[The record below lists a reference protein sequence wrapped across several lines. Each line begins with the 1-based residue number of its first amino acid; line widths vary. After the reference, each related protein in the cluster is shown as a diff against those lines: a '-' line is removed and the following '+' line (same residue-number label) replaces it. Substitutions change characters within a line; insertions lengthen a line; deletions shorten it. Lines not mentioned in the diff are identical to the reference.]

1 MSSVCSLRLS
11 FLILFLILLGLVWLS
26 PLHAQNQAQTQPQNQ
41 VNTTPNQA
49 LQAPGIPLE
58 VQNNIRRFIQKSPT
72 VLGFRTEVDF
82 LDPSMN
88 LPSCQGGSI
97 EVLSAPNV
105 RLWGRS
111 LVQVRCLKAAWL
123 YNIPLMIRVYGDYVV
138 STRYLQPGNRLS
150 SSDMR
155 IINGDLTSV
164 PDDVIRT
171 PKEADDRVL
180 TRPIQMGM
188 PIGLNDLRETAVIK
202 VGDPVTI
209 LLKGRDF
216 QVTGSGTAQ
225 TQGMIND
232 MVRVRLNDGQV
243 LQGKVI
249 RPGVVEMTLDR

>member
-11 FLILFLILLGLVWLS
+11 FLILLGLVWLS
-26 PLHAQNQAQTQPQNQ
+26 PLHAQNQAQAQPQNQ

-97 EVLSAPNV
+97 EVLSAPNM

>member
-1 MSSVCSLRLS
+1 MSSLCSLRLS
-11 FLILFLILLGLVWLS
+11 FLILLGLVWLS
-26 PLHAQNQAQTQPQNQ
+26 SLNAQNQAQAQTPAQPQNQ

-188 PIGLNDLRETAVIK
+188 PIGLNDLRETAVVK

>member
-11 FLILFLILLGLVWLS
+11 FLILLGLVWLS
-26 PLHAQNQAQTQPQNQ
+26 PLHAQTQPQSQ

-49 LQAPGIPLE
+49 LQAPGIPLD

-123 YNIPLMIRVYGDYVV
+123 SNIPLMIRVYGDYVV

>member
-1 MSSVCSLRLS
+1 MSSIRSLRLT
-11 FLILFLILLGLVWLS
+11 LFILLGLIWLS
-26 PLHAQNQAQTQPQNQ
+26 PLYAQSQTQAQPQSQ
-41 VNTTPNQA
+41 VNTTQNQA

-58 VQNNIRRFIQKSPT
+58 VQSNSRRFIQRSPT
-72 VLGFRTEVDF
+72 VLGLRTEVDF

>member
-11 FLILFLILLGLVWLS
+11 FLILLGLVWLS
-26 PLHAQNQAQTQPQNQ
+26 PVHAQNQAQTQPQNQ

-188 PIGLNDLRETAVIK
+188 PIGLNDLRETAVVK

>member
-11 FLILFLILLGLVWLS
+11 FLILLGLVWLS
-26 PLHAQNQAQTQPQNQ
+26 PLHAQTQPQSQ

-209 LLKGRDF
+209 L
-216 QVTGSGTAQ
+216 
-225 TQGMIND
+225 
-232 MVRVRLNDGQV
+232 
-243 LQGKVI
+243 
-249 RPGVVEMTLDR
+249 

>member
-1 MSSVCSLRLS
+1 MSRVCFLRLS
-11 FLILFLILLGLVWLS
+11 FLILLGLVWLS
-26 PLHAQNQAQTQPQNQ
+26 PVHAQNQAQTQPQNQ

>member
-11 FLILFLILLGLVWLS
+11 FLILLGLVWLT

>member
-1 MSSVCSLRLS
+1 MISVCSLRLS
-11 FLILFLILLGLVWLS
+11 FLILLGLVWLS
-26 PLHAQNQAQTQPQNQ
+26 PVHAQNQAQIQPQAQPQNQ
-41 VNTTPNQA
+41 VNATPNQA

>member
-1 MSSVCSLRLS
+1 
-11 FLILFLILLGLVWLS
+11 LILLGLVWLS

>member
-11 FLILFLILLGLVWLS
+11 FLILLGLLWLA
-26 PLHAQNQAQTQPQNQ
+26 PLHAQNQVQTQPQNQ

-138 STRYLQPGNRLS
+138 STRYLQAGNRLS

>member
-1 MSSVCSLRLS
+1 MSSVCCLRLS
-11 FLILFLILLGLVWLS
+11 FLILLGLVWLS
-26 PLHAQNQAQTQPQNQ
+26 PLNAQNQAQAQTPAQPQNQ

-123 YNIPLMIRVYGDYVV
+123 
-138 STRYLQPGNRLS
+138 
-150 SSDMR
+150 
-155 IINGDLTSV
+155 
-164 PDDVIRT
+164 
-171 PKEADDRVL
+171 
-180 TRPIQMGM
+180 
-188 PIGLNDLRETAVIK
+188 
-202 VGDPVTI
+202 
-209 LLKGRDF
+209 
-216 QVTGSGTAQ
+216 
-225 TQGMIND
+225 
-232 MVRVRLNDGQV
+232 
-243 LQGKVI
+243 
-249 RPGVVEMTLDR
+249 

>member
-1 MSSVCSLRLS
+1 MSSICSLRLT
-11 FLILFLILLGLVWLS
+11 LFILLGLVWLS
-26 PLHAQNQAQTQPQNQ
+26 PLYAQSQTQAQPQSQ
-41 VNTTPNQA
+41 VNTTQNQA

-58 VQNNIRRFIQKSPT
+58 VQNNIRRFIQRSPT
-72 VLGFRTEVDF
+72 VLGLRTEVDF

-150 SSDMR
+150 SADMR

>member
-1 MSSVCSLRLS
+1 MSSLCSLRLS
-11 FLILFLILLGLVWLS
+11 FLILLGLVWLG
-26 PLHAQNQAQTQPQNQ
+26 PVHAQNQAQTQPQNQ

-155 IINGDLTSV
+155 IINGDLASV

>member
-11 FLILFLILLGLVWLS
+11 FLILLGLVWLS
-26 PLHAQNQAQTQPQNQ
+26 PVHAQNQAQIQPQAQPQNQ
-41 VNTTPNQA
+41 VNTTPTHA

-138 STRYLQPGNRLS
+138 STRYLQAGNRLS

>member
-11 FLILFLILLGLVWLS
+11 FLILLGLIWLT
-26 PLHAQNQAQTQPQNQ
+26 PLHAQTQPQSQ

-155 IINGDLTSV
+155 ITVSYTHLTLPTKRIV
-164 PDDVIRT
+164 
-171 PKEADDRVL
+171 
-180 TRPIQMGM
+180 
-188 PIGLNDLRETAVIK
+188 
-202 VGDPVTI
+202 
-209 LLKGRDF
+209 
-216 QVTGSGTAQ
+216 
-225 TQGMIND
+225 
-232 MVRVRLNDGQV
+232 
-243 LQGKVI
+243 
-249 RPGVVEMTLDR
+249 

>member
-11 FLILFLILLGLVWLS
+11 FLILLGLVWLS
-26 PLHAQNQAQTQPQNQ
+26 PVHAQNQAQIQPQNQ

>member
-1 MSSVCSLRLS
+1 MSWSFAYLPRL
-11 FLILFLILLGLVWLS
+11 LALFLGLVWIA
-26 PLHAQNQAQTQPQNQ
+26 PRNAQNQAQTQT
-41 VNTTPNQA
+41 NTTQN
-49 LQAPGIPLE
+49 QAPGIPVE
-58 VQNNIRRFIQKSPT
+58 VQNNIRRFVQKSPAIS
-72 VLGFRTEVDF
+72 GFRTEVDF

-88 LPSCQGGSI
+88 LPTCPGGTI

-111 LVQVRCLKAAWL
+111 LIQLRCLKAAWL
-123 YNIPLMIRVYGDYVV
+123 YNIPLIVRVYGDYVI
-138 STRYLQPGNRLS
+138 STRYLQAGNRLS

-155 IINGDLTSV
+155 VINGDLTSV
-164 PDDVIRT
+164 QDDVIRA

-209 LLKGRDF
+209 VLKGRDF
-216 QVTGSGTAQ
+216 QVTGSGVAQ

-249 RPGVVEMTLDR
+249 SPGVVEMTLDR

>member
-11 FLILFLILLGLVWLS
+11 FLILLGLVWLS
-26 PLHAQNQAQTQPQNQ
+26 PLHAQNQAQIQPQAQPQNQ

-150 SSDMR
+150 NSDMR

>member
-11 FLILFLILLGLVWLS
+11 FLILLGLVWLS
-26 PLHAQNQAQTQPQNQ
+26 PVHAQNQAQTQPQPQNQ
-41 VNTTPNQA
+41 VNTIPNQA

>member
-11 FLILFLILLGLVWLS
+11 FLILLGLVWLS
-26 PLHAQNQAQTQPQNQ
+26 PVHAQNQAQIQPQAQPHNQ

>member
-11 FLILFLILLGLVWLS
+11 FLILLGLIWLT
-26 PLHAQNQAQTQPQNQ
+26 PLHAQTQPQSQ

-88 LPSCQGGSI
+88 LPSCQGGSSV
-97 EVLSAPNV
+97 VLSAPNV

-155 IINGDLTSV
+155 ISHGDLTSV

>member
-1 MSSVCSLRLS
+1 MSCIYSLRLH
-11 FLILFLILLGLVWLS
+11 LVILLGLVWCLPS
-26 PLHAQNQAQTQPQNQ
+26 SAQNQAQNQVQNQ
-41 VNTTPNQA
+41 VNTTQNQA

-58 VQNNIRRFIQKSPT
+58 VQNNIRRFIQRSPT
-72 VLGFRTEVDF
+72 VSGFRTEIDF
-82 LDPSMN
+82 LDPSLN
-88 LPSCQGGSI
+88 LPACPGGTI

-111 LVQVRCLKAAWL
+111 LIQLRCLKSAWL
-123 YNIPLMIRVYGDYVV
+123 YNVPLMVRVYGDYVV
-138 STRYLQPGNRLS
+138 STRYLQAGNRLS

-155 IINGDLTSV
+155 MINGDLTSV

-171 PKEADDRVL
+171 PRDADDRVL

-216 QVTGSGTAQ
+216 QVTGTGTAQ
-225 TQGMIND
+225 TQGMISD

-249 RPGVVEMTLDR
+249 RPGVVEITLER

>member
-11 FLILFLILLGLVWLS
+11 FLILLGLVWLS
-26 PLHAQNQAQTQPQNQ
+26 PLHAQTQPQNQ

-97 EVLSAPNV
+97 EVLSALNV

>member
-1 MSSVCSLRLS
+1 MSSVCSLRFS
-11 FLILFLILLGLVWLS
+11 FLILLGLVWLS
-26 PLHAQNQAQTQPQNQ
+26 PVHAQNQAQTQPQNQ

>member
-1 MSSVCSLRLS
+1 MSWSFAYLPRL
-11 FLILFLILLGLVWLS
+11 LALFLGLVWIA
-26 PLHAQNQAQTQPQNQ
+26 PLNAQNQAQTQT
-41 VNTTPNQA
+41 NTTQN
-49 LQAPGIPLE
+49 QAPGIPVE
-58 VQNNIRRFIQKSPT
+58 VQNNIRRFVQKSPAIS
-72 VLGFRTEVDF
+72 GFRTEVDF

-88 LPSCQGGSI
+88 LPTCPGGAI

-111 LVQVRCLKAAWL
+111 LIQLRCLKAAWL
-123 YNIPLMIRVYGDYVV
+123 YNIPLIVKVYGDYVI
-138 STRYLQPGNRLS
+138 STRYLQAGNRLS

-155 IINGDLTSV
+155 VINGDLTSV
-164 PDDVIRT
+164 QDDVIRA

-209 LLKGRDF
+209 VLKGRDF
-216 QVTGSGTAQ
+216 QVTGSGVAQ

>member
-1 MSSVCSLRLS
+1 MSWSFAYLPRL
-11 FLILFLILLGLVWLS
+11 LALFLGLVWIA
-26 PLHAQNQAQTQPQNQ
+26 PLNAQNQAQTQT
-41 VNTTPNQA
+41 NTTQN
-49 LQAPGIPLE
+49 QAPGIPVE
-58 VQNNIRRFIQKSPT
+58 VQNNIRRFVQKSPAIS
-72 VLGFRTEVDF
+72 GFRTEVDF

-88 LPSCQGGSI
+88 LPTCPGGTI

-111 LVQVRCLKAAWL
+111 LIQLRCLKAAWL
-123 YNIPLMIRVYGDYVV
+123 YNIPLIVKVYGDYVI
-138 STRYLQPGNRLS
+138 STRYLQAGNRLS

-155 IINGDLTSV
+155 VINGDLTSV
-164 PDDVIRT
+164 QDDVIRA

-202 VGDPVTI
+202 IGDPVTI

-216 QVTGSGTAQ
+216 QVTGSGVAQ
-225 TQGMIND
+225 SQGMIND

-243 LQGKVI
+243 LQGKII

>member
-11 FLILFLILLGLVWLS
+11 FLILLGLVWLS
-26 PLHAQNQAQTQPQNQ
+26 PVHAQNQVQTQPQNQ

-97 EVLSAPNV
+97 EVLSVPNV

>member
-11 FLILFLILLGLVWLS
+11 FLILLGLVWLS

-58 VQNNIRRFIQKSPT
+58 VQNNIRRFIQKSPN

-138 STRYLQPGNRLS
+138 STRYLQAGNRLS

>member
-1 MSSVCSLRLS
+1 MSWSIAYLPRL
-11 FLILFLILLGLVWLS
+11 LALFLGLVWIA
-26 PLHAQNQAQTQPQNQ
+26 PLNAQNQAQTQTNTAQN
-41 VNTTPNQA
+41 
-49 LQAPGIPLE
+49 QAPGIPVE
-58 VQNNIRRFIQKSPT
+58 VQNNIRRFVQKSPAIS
-72 VLGFRTEVDF
+72 GFRTEVDF

-88 LPSCQGGSI
+88 LPTCPGGTI

-111 LVQVRCLKAAWL
+111 LIQLRCLKAAWL
-123 YNIPLMIRVYGDYVV
+123 YNIPLIVKVYGDYVI
-138 STRYLQPGNRLS
+138 STRYLQAGNRLS
-150 SSDMR
+150 RSDMR
-155 IINGDLTSV
+155 VINGDLTSV
-164 PDDVIRT
+164 QDDVIRA

-202 VGDPVTI
+202 IGDPVTI
-209 LLKGRDF
+209 VLKGRDF
-216 QVTGSGTAQ
+216 QVTGSGVAQ

>member
-1 MSSVCSLRLS
+1 MSWLFAYLPRL
-11 FLILFLILLGLVWLS
+11 FALFLGLVCIA
-26 PLHAQNQAQTQPQNQ
+26 PLNAQNQAQTQT
-41 VNTTPNQA
+41 NTTQNQA
-49 LQAPGIPLE
+49 LQAPGIPVE
-58 VQNNIRRFIQKSPT
+58 VQNNIRRFVQKSPA
-72 VLGFRTEVDF
+72 VSGFRTEVDF

-88 LPSCQGGSI
+88 LPACPGGTI
-97 EVLSAPNV
+97 EVLSAPSV

-111 LVQVRCLKAAWL
+111 LIQLRCLKAAWL
-123 YNIPLMIRVYGDYVV
+123 YNIPLIVRVYGDYVI
-138 STRYLQPGNRLS
+138 STRYLQAGNRLS

-155 IINGDLTSV
+155 VINGDLTSV
-164 PDDVIRT
+164 QDDVIRA

-216 QVTGSGTAQ
+216 QVTGSGVAQ
-225 TQGMIND
+225 TQGMLND

>member
-1 MSSVCSLRLS
+1 M
-11 FLILFLILLGLVWLS
+11 GLVWLS
-26 PLHAQNQAQTQPQNQ
+26 PVHAQNHAQIQPQNQ

-138 STRYLQPGNRLS
+138 STRYLQSGNRLS

-171 PKEADDRVL
+171 PKEADDRIL

>member
-11 FLILFLILLGLVWLS
+11 FLILLGLVWLS
-26 PLHAQNQAQTQPQNQ
+26 PLHAQNQAQAQPQNQ

-111 LVQVRCLKAAWL
+111 IVQVRCLKAAWL

>member
-11 FLILFLILLGLVWLS
+11 FLILLGLVWLS
-26 PLHAQNQAQTQPQNQ
+26 PVHAQNQAQTQPQNQ

-111 LVQVRCLKAAWL
+111 LVQGRCLKAAWL
-123 YNIPLMIRVYGDYVV
+123 FNIPLMIRVYGDYVV

>member
-1 MSSVCSLRLS
+1 MSSACSLRLS
-11 FLILFLILLGLVWLS
+11 FLILLGLVWLS
-26 PLHAQNQAQTQPQNQ
+26 PLHAQTQPQSQ

>member
-11 FLILFLILLGLVWLS
+11 FLILLGLVWLS
-26 PLHAQNQAQTQPQNQ
+26 PLHAQNQAQIQPQNQ

>member
-1 MSSVCSLRLS
+1 MSSLCSLRLS
-11 FLILFLILLGLVWLS
+11 FLILLGLVWLS
-26 PLHAQNQAQTQPQNQ
+26 PLHAQNQAQTQPQSQ

-138 STRYLQPGNRLS
+138 STRYLQAGNRLS